1 MDESTQRRISDA
13 RTLRAIAHPVR
24 IAIMEQLTINGAMT
38 ATEVGDRLD
47 ETPANCSWH
56 LRKLAEY
63 GFVEEATGGTGRQ
76 RPWQVTHIG
85 MSWGDDPDGPQGA
98 DLQLAGQALTE
109 VLVAREVDRLMESQA
124 RAADEPNEWRVA
136 ATSTQSMMWLTA
148 DELQAA
154 NDAVREA
161 LMKHFDRHQ
170 DPALRPPGS
179 RLCAFLAWGVPTYG
193 LADPTPSAE

>member
-1 MDESTQRRISDA
+1 MDESTQRRITDA

-24 IAIMEQLTINGAMT
+24 IAIMEQLTIHGAMT

-63 GFVEEATGGTGRQ
+63 GFVEEAPGGTGRQ

-85 MSWGDDPDGPQGA
+85 MTWGDEADSPQGA
-98 DLQLAGQALTE
+98 DIQLAGQALTE

-124 RAADEPNEWRVA
+124 RAVDEPSEWRSA

-148 DELQAA
+148 EELEAA
-154 NDAVREA
+154 NEAVREA

-179 RLCAFLAWGVPTYG
+179 RLCAFLSWGVPTYG